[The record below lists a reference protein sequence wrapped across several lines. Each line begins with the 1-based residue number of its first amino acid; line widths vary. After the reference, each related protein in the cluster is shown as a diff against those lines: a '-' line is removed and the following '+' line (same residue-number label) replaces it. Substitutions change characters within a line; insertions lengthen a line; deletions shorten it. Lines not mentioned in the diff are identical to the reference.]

1 MGRRSTRRGRLGT
14 LLAPFALLAVLAAGG
29 ASDDTMSAGFL
40 SAVFVF
46 YLLLPS
52 RRHMRQELDRS

>member
-1 MGRRSTRRGRLGT
+1 MRGRSACCGRLGT
-14 LLAPFALLAVLAAGG
+14 LLAPFALLAVLAAAG

-40 SAVFVF
+40 SAAFVF

-52 RRHMRQELDRS
+52 RRHARRRPHA

>member
-1 MGRRSTRRGRLGT
+1 M

-29 ASDDTMSAGFL
+29 ASDDSMSAGFL
-40 SAVFVF
+40 SAAFVC

-52 RRHMRQELDRS
+52 RRHLRQELDRG

>member
-1 MGRRSTRRGRLGT
+1 MRRRSAYRGRLGR

-40 SAVFVF
+40 SAAFVC

-52 RRHMRQELDRS
+52 RRHLRQELDR